1 MCDYVIYA
9 MFVAIGATVLLLW
22 ELVSI
27 LYNHM
32 LYKKMRRRVFKAY
45 EDGKFDI
52 GNMSANDKTNLY
64 IACCVKK
71 QHKVL
76 RRVYRTYFYRGKFL
90 YE

>member
-9 MFVAIGATVLLLW
+9 MFVAIGATVWLLW

-32 LYKKMRRRVFKAY
+32 LYKKMRKRMFKAY

-52 GNMSANDKTNLY
+52 GDMSEDDKLELY
-64 IACCVKK
+64 TACFVKSS
-71 QHKVL
+71 HKVL
-76 RRVYRTYFYRGKFL
+76 RRVYRKYFYRGKFL